1 MSFMMLL
8 DITQIGIKYIFKSLS
23 YYYVEIEKNNC
34 MKINIASFYIIL
46 HDRKNISFIHFFHVV
61 KLIWSLNSWI
71 FRSVIMSYVLA
82 IDMKIPKWWYKNM
95 SYCLL
100 SIIAQYP
107 RTLEINKI
115 LIRVLCIV
123 HENDEQKWDI
133 FHPGMLECIKVHT
146 LNDMKTTYN
155 LFFDVIIWYF

>member
-1 MSFMMLL
+1 
-8 DITQIGIKYIFKSLS
+8 
-23 YYYVEIEKNNC
+23 
-34 MKINIASFYIIL
+34 MKINIASFYIFL

-107 RTLEINKI
+107 RTLEINKN
-115 LIRVLCIV
+115 LNTRAM
-123 HENDEQKWDI
+123 NSAWKWWTQMRYI
-133 FHPGMLECIKVHT
+133 PSRYARMYKVHT
-146 LNDMKTTYN
+146 LNDMKTIYN
-155 LFFDVIIWYF
+155 LFFDVLNNHFVFLTVVILYWLSWKPILNN